1 MPPLPKA
8 KPAEVLKK
16 QLRLI
21 SLTPC
26 LSKVAEDCVV
36 VDYVKPAVLQILDPN
51 QYGAV
56 PKSSTTQALIH
67 MVHHWSKETDGN
79 GATVRVTL
87 FDYQKAFDLIDHKIL
102 VSKLCKVSIPT
113 RIINWL
119 TDFLSHRFQRIKLSE
134 GCYSEWGS
142 VPSGVPQGTKLG
154 PWLSL
159 VPINDLVIDSCIAD
173 RWKYVDD
180 TTVSEVV
187 IKGRASNAQQ
197 IADNVTKWSSDN
209 RVKLNS
215 DKSKELKI
223 SFAKKES
230 HFPTIVINNEE
241 LGLVNSAK
249 LLGVTIS
256 YNLTWNE
263 HINEK
268 IKKAFKCL
276 YFLSQLKRVRVAKQ
290 DLVLFYTSCIQ
301 SILTYASPVF
311 FYALPE
317 YLKNELERI
326 QKRALR
332 IICPGHCYNDAME
345 LANIVPISDYILE
358 ICKQTFDRI
367 INDSDAVLSN
377 NVDPHNTPLG
387 ATNVFRFRNARRKDA

>member
-1 MPPLPKA
+1 MVSFAQLNNIA
-8 KPAEVLKK
+8 KYVSIN
-16 QLRLI
+16 I
-21 SLTPC
+21 SNNNNNNQFNHFVCSVTAKLEG
-26 LSKVAEDCVV
+26 SKY
-36 VDYVKPAVLQILDPN
+36 YVK
-51 QYGAV
+51 
-56 PKSSTTQALIH
+56 STN
-67 MVHHWSKETDGN
+67 M
-79 GATVRVTL
+79 
-87 FDYQKAFDLIDHKIL
+87 
-102 VSKLCKVSIPT
+102 
-113 RIINWL
+113 
-119 TDFLSHRFQRIKLSE
+119 
-134 GCYSEWGS
+134 
-142 VPSGVPQGTKLG
+142 PS
-154 PWLSL
+154 
-159 VPINDLVIDSCIAD
+159 
-173 RWKYVDD
+173 KYVDD

-197 IADNVTKWSSDN
+197 IADNVAKWSSDN

-215 DKSKELKI
+215 DKCKELRI

-230 HFPTIVINNEE
+230 HFAPSVINNEE

-256 YNLTWNE
+256 NNLTWNE
-263 HINEK
+263 HINEI
-268 IKKAFKCL
+268 IKKTSKCL
-276 YFLSQLKRVRVAKQ
+276 YFLSQLKRARVAKQ
-290 DLVLFYTSCIQ
+290 DLVLFYTSCIR

-367 INDSDAVLSN
+367 INDSGHRLYSLVQQRGPSQYALRR
-377 NVDPHNTPLG
+377 
-387 ATNVFRFRNARRKDA
+387 TNRFSVPKCSFIIRSSINYL